1 MAAFDSIVIGAGI
14 SGLAAARLLTDA
26 GRRTVVLEA
35 RDRIGG
41 RVWTD
46 RSDGRV
52 TDRGASWIHGITDSP
67 VAAAAS
73 AFGMRTVEFT
83 VGGYQ
88 PDSRPIAHYSP
99 DGRRLRTDEAAAY
112 VADIRAVDAALVP
125 LIAASAPREE
135 LPPRE
140 RLDDTVA
147 RIVAFVRAH
156 TGTFYSLVRGVASG
170 DPVVRELVDEARDEN
185 ARRILDVFREL
196 GHADS
201 ATLRVAARA
210 WVAFA
215 EDVLIELAIASDRP
229 AEEITGLL
237 TRSALAVA
245 ASVDG

>member
-1 MAAFDSIVIGAGI
+1 MSSDQRRRLSREDRRAQLIASGVAFLVSQPLDDLTIEA
-14 SGLAAARLLTDA
+14 LAAREDVSRALVFHYFGSRQGLHTA
-26 GRRTVVLEA
+26 VVTTA
-35 RDRIGG
+35 RD
-41 RVWTD
+41 
-46 RSDGRV
+46 
-52 TDRGASWIHGITDSP
+52 A
-67 VAAAAS
+67 
-73 AFGMRTVEFT
+73 
-83 VGGYQ
+83 
-88 PDSRPIAHYSP
+88 
-99 DGRRLRTDEAAAY
+99 
-112 VADIRAVDAALVP
+112 

-215 EDVLIELAIASDRP
+215 EDVLIELAIAPDRP
-229 AEEITGLL
+229 VEEITGLL

>member
-1 MAAFDSIVIGAGI
+1 MPSDQRRRLSREDRRAQLIASGVAFLVSQPLDDLTIEA
-14 SGLAAARLLTDA
+14 LAAREDVSRALVFHYFGSRQGLHTA
-26 GRRTVVLEA
+26 VVTTA
-35 RDRIGG
+35 RD
-41 RVWTD
+41 
-46 RSDGRV
+46 
-52 TDRGASWIHGITDSP
+52 A
-67 VAAAAS
+67 
-73 AFGMRTVEFT
+73 
-83 VGGYQ
+83 
-88 PDSRPIAHYSP
+88 
-99 DGRRLRTDEAAAY
+99 
-112 VADIRAVDAALVP
+112 

>member
-1 MAAFDSIVIGAGI
+1 MSSDQRRRLSREDRRAQLIASGVAFLVSQPLDDLTIEA
-14 SGLAAARLLTDA
+14 LAAREDVSRALVFHYFGSRQGLHTA
-26 GRRTVVLEA
+26 VVTTA
-35 RDRIGG
+35 RD
-41 RVWTD
+41 
-46 RSDGRV
+46 
-52 TDRGASWIHGITDSP
+52 A
-67 VAAAAS
+67 
-73 AFGMRTVEFT
+73 
-83 VGGYQ
+83 
-88 PDSRPIAHYSP
+88 
-99 DGRRLRTDEAAAY
+99 
-112 VADIRAVDAALVP
+112 

-229 AEEITGLL
+229 AGEITGLL

>member
-1 MAAFDSIVIGAGI
+1 MSSDQRRRLSREDRRAQLIASGVAFLVSQPLDDLTIEA
-14 SGLAAARLLTDA
+14 LAAREDVSRALVFHYFGSRQGLHTA
-26 GRRTVVLEA
+26 VVTTA
-35 RDRIGG
+35 RD
-41 RVWTD
+41 
-46 RSDGRV
+46 
-52 TDRGASWIHGITDSP
+52 A
-67 VAAAAS
+67 
-73 AFGMRTVEFT
+73 
-83 VGGYQ
+83 
-88 PDSRPIAHYSP
+88 
-99 DGRRLRTDEAAAY
+99 
-112 VADIRAVDAALVP
+112 

>member
-1 MAAFDSIVIGAGI
+1 MNGI
-14 SGLAAARLLTDA
+14 HDMGGMEGFGPVQPEPNEPPFHFAW
-26 GRRTVVLEA
+26 EA
-35 RDRIGG
+35 RALAMNRAMSYAK
-41 RVWTD
+41 VWNID
-46 RSDGRV
+46 KSR
-52 TDRGASWIHGITDSP
+52 
-67 VAAAAS
+67 AA
-73 AFGMRTVEFT
+73 
-83 VGGYQ
+83 
-88 PDSRPIAHYSP
+88 I
-99 DGRRLRTDEAAAY
+99 
-112 VADIRAVDAALVP
+112 
-125 LIAASAPREE
+125 EE

>member
-1 MAAFDSIVIGAGI
+1 MSSDQRRRLSREDRRAQLIASGVAFLVSQPLDDLTIEA
-14 SGLAAARLLTDA
+14 LAAREDVSRALVFHYFGSRQGLHTA
-26 GRRTVVLEA
+26 VVTTA
-35 RDRIGG
+35 RD
-41 RVWTD
+41 
-46 RSDGRV
+46 
-52 TDRGASWIHGITDSP
+52 A
-67 VAAAAS
+67 
-73 AFGMRTVEFT
+73 
-83 VGGYQ
+83 
-88 PDSRPIAHYSP
+88 
-99 DGRRLRTDEAAAY
+99 
-112 VADIRAVDAALVP
+112 

-215 EDVLIELAIASDRP
+215 EDVLIELAIASDHP